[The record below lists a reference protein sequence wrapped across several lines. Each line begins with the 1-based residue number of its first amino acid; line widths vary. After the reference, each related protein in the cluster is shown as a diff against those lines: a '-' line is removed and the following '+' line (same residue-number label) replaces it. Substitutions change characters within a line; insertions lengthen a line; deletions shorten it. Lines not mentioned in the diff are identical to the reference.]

1 MFGLCVGKKTALLQ
15 AVALACMS
23 GLVNVQLCALALHY
37 FVFFQSLSSKLSV
50 RVCLFTLTAN
60 VPRVCAVAKQW
71 HIHAV
76 SSSIYSIIFFNSSTK

>member
-23 GLVNVQLCALALHY
+23 GLVNVQFCALALHY

-60 VPRVCAVAKQW
+60 GWVYEKLGISERFIVKPNKFKYEL
-71 HIHAV
+71 HI
-76 SSSIYSIIFFNSSTK
+76 